1 MPAQSGF
8 HIEVYTYSG
17 GGSYEETSI
26 EPVHGTGALPDA
38 AAHGGAG
45 GGEHHRAEHPT
56 DRTHPRPPGAED
68 SGPRGEHGNPQPAG
82 GTFPGRTARRR
93 RTAWGSV
100 GACAPGGG
108 SPGGERRGTGGEC
121 ELRQHY
127 GRLCRSEGER
137 RHADAAGEL
146 QNTEYERTI
155 RYFRQLHAGF
165 EQLHADGTAV
175 SEQNQHVLD
184 RQGFRH
190 RRKNP
195 SYFRLVATV
204 GRWRRC
210 HHRERHPCNRKGY
223 STSTGFRSRGCL
235 RHADDYRRVV

>member
-8 HIEVYTYSG
+8 YIEVYTYSE
-17 GGSYEETSI
+17 GGSYEETSF
-26 EPVHGTGALPDA
+26 EPVHGAGPVPDA
-38 AAHGGAG
+38 PARPRMGGGSGRAG
-45 GGEHHRAEHPT
+45 GRC
-56 DRTHPRPPGAED
+56 
-68 SGPRGEHGNPQPAG
+68 
-82 GTFPGRTARRR
+82 ARRR
-93 RTAWGSV
+93 RTACGSV
-100 GACAPGGG
+100 GAYAPGGG

-127 GRLCRSEGER
+127 GRLCRSEAVRR

-146 QNTEYERTI
+146 RNPEYEPEI
-155 RYFRQLHAGF
+155 RYFRQLHFGLKRLYAEG
-165 EQLHADGTAV
+165 AAV